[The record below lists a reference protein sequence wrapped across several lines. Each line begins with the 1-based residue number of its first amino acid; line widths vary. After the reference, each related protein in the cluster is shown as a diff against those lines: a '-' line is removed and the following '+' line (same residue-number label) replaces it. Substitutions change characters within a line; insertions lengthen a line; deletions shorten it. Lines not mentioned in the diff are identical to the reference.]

1 MEASVNTTPD
11 GRSAGAAGAGRH
23 EGAPGAQ
30 NREVRRAQRARRLEV
45 VRARIADAARLTGRC
60 HTDITLVAVTKTWP
74 AEDVRLL
81 AGLGV
86 RDMGE
91 NQDQQA
97 SVKAAAC
104 ADLSP
109 GLSWHFVGRL
119 QTNKAASVA
128 RYADVVHSVDRA
140 SLVTALG
147 KAARRAERRVRCL
160 VQVSLDGA
168 PGRGGAAPSEV
179 PRLAQLI
186 ADQPM
191 LALGGVM
198 AVAPQD
204 EPADRAF
211 ARLHEVRERLLRDH
225 PGARVMSA
233 GMSGD
238 LEAAISAGATHVR
251 VGSAILGQRPFP
263 APARP

>member
-1 MEASVNTTPD
+1 MTTSPHPAPEAVRAPD
-11 GRSAGAAGAGRH
+11 ALQA
-23 EGAPGAQ
+23 
-30 NREVRRAQRARRLEV
+30 RRAFLADRLAA
-45 VRARIADAARLTGRC
+45 VRARIAEAARAAGRDHTG
-60 HTDITLVAVTKTWP
+60 ITLITVTKTRP

-81 AGLGV
+81 AALGV

-109 GLSWHFVGRL
+109 ALSWHFVGRL

-128 RYADVVHSVDRA
+128 RYADVVHSVDRV

-147 KAARRAERRVRCL
+147 RAADRAERELRCL
-160 VQVSLDGA
+160 VQVSLDDD
-168 PGRGGAAPSEV
+168 PGRGGAHPDEV
-179 PRLAQLI
+179 SRI
-186 ADQPM
+186 ADL
-191 LALGGVM
+191 LAGSPLLTVAGVM
-198 AVAPQD
+198 AVAPPR

-211 ARLHEVRERLLRDH
+211 ARLREVRERLLGDH
-225 PGARVMSA
+225 PDATVMSA

-238 LEAAISAGATHVR
+238 LEAAITAGATHVR
-251 VGSAILGQRPFP
+251 VGSAVLGARTP
-263 APARP
+263 APPSP